1 VGRVKREEERVKRE
15 GEGERGKGKIGIFY
29 FIKNTLNRDENG
41 RNSAIAFEK
50 FCASGK
56 FRVSKENLNR
66 DYKI

>member
-1 VGRVKREEERVKRE
+1 MRGKSEE
-15 GEGERGKGKIGIFY
+15 ERGKGKGGMGKEEISN

-50 FCASGK
+50 FCVSGK

-66 DYKI
+66 DYII